1 MMNTLSLKELRPN
14 LPRVVESIDGKFDR
28 FTITKR
34 GKPIVVMMSIDDYE
48 SLVETLEIQGDKELM
63 LQIQKG
69 EQEIREGKT
78 RSWEDIKKSY
88 VSV

>member
-1 MMNTLSLKELRPN
+1 MNTLSLKELRPN

-48 SLVETLEIQGDKELM
+48 SLVETLEIQEDKELM
-63 LQIQKG
+63 LEIQEG
-69 EQEIREGKT
+69 EKEIREGKT
-78 RSWEDIKKSY
+78 TPWEEIRDSY
-88 VSV
+88 ANI